1 MPLIALN
8 RFTEHDILSNDK
20 CFFIYKENE
29 KKEGGKVYMRQA
41 TNCLPLT
48 ISKAPSFFIEAQWT
62 DQEYEENKIKF
73 NKDVDRIVKYLDRR
87 AIIFLENRFLQEEYS
102 SRMISSAPNT
112 LDFINNS
119 INYLLETYRPSHVK
133 TD

>member
-1 MPLIALN
+1 MPLILYHRIKKEDVTN
-8 RFTEHDILSNDK
+8 NSN
-20 CFFIYKENE
+20 CYFIYSENE

-102 SRMISSAPNT
+102 SRMISSAPKT